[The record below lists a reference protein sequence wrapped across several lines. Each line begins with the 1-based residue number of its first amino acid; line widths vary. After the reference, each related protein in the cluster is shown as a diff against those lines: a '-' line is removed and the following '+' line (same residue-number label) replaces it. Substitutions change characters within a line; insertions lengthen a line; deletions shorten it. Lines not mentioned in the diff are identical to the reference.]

1 MKSVILM
8 AALVLAGAS
17 AAATAEELGDAAHGE
32 KLFGRWCV
40 ACHGEGPGHPG
51 TQALDKLYGGDP
63 VGALALRT
71 DLDPEAIHF
80 IIRNGQSIM
89 PFFRRIELSDGDI
102 GDLSAY
108 LTRNNPAN

>member
-8 AALVLAGAS
+8 AALVLTGAGA
-17 AAATAEELGDAAHGE
+17 AAAEELGDAAHGE

-51 TQALDKLYGGDP
+51 TQALDKLYEGEP
-63 VGALALRT
+63 AGALQLRT
-71 DLDPEAIHF
+71 DLDPDAIHF

-89 PFFRRIELSDGDI
+89 PFFRHTELSDADI